1 MNYLLETV
9 PEDITSIE
17 KKSVQQALYLLTGNP
32 DYKNPQNV
40 NKAKKNYRKFM
51 LVVHPNKKTGDTELF
66 QIIHIFYRII
76 EFVKKLSPE
85 NLNNKFI
92 IKFQSLNFEKD
103 YDNRTKK
110 YTIILQKQH
119 WVVL

>member
-9 PEDITSIE
+9 PEDITRIE
-17 KKSVQQALYLLTGNP
+17 KKSVQQALYLLTLEST

-40 NKAKKNYRKFM
+40 NNKKNYRKFM

-76 EFVKKLSPE
+76 EFVKK
-85 NLNNKFI
+85 
-92 IKFQSLNFEKD
+92 
-103 YDNRTKK
+103 
-110 YTIILQKQH
+110 
-119 WVVL
+119 